1 MSGVRDRIGT
11 RARPAFLRAYSCGR
25 RGGTVIMVVIVTVVM
40 VVVVG
45 MMDIVLQN
53 LLSEKLTIQLKTVH
67 ETIFSIH
74 YTFHACSEESFFL
87 RVIILLIFR
96 ELKFGRSNI
105 LE

>member
-45 MMDIVLQN
+45 VMDIVLC
-53 LLSEKLTIQLKTVH
+53 LL
-67 ETIFSIH
+67 
-74 YTFHACSEESFFL
+74 A
-87 RVIILLIFR
+87 R
-96 ELKFGRSNI
+96 N
-105 LE
+105 